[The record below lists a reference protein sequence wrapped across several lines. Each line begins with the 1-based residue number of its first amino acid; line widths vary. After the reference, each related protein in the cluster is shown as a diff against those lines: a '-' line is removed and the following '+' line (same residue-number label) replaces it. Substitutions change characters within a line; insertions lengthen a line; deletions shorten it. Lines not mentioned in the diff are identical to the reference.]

1 MQVLKSSAPELMK
14 LAKARA
20 SRSDVGGTAT
30 WQYSGPGRTVILV
43 HGFRGDHHGL
53 SAIAGALPGHHVV
66 IPDLPGYGKTPA
78 FEGEHNLESYGSW
91 FAEFVQGFDNPIV
104 LGHSFGS
111 LVVAKSWEIGMRQPT
126 ILLNPI
132 STIQNQEPTGR
143 ISDLYYK
150 LGSLGSFGSML
161 LRSTLVVRVMSML
174 MATTWDLKLRSFIHN
189 QHHSFFSNYSL
200 DRVVLEG
207 YRAASSY
214 SVLQFVKSAPEKL
227 LLIAG
232 SKDLIAP
239 LKGQLELQRQSSAEL
254 RMLQCGHLTHY
265 ETPYEVG
272 QMVEDFV
279 REIN

>member
-1 MQVLKSSAPELMK
+1 
-14 LAKARA
+14 
-20 SRSDVGGTAT
+20 
-30 WQYSGPGRTVILV
+30 
-43 HGFRGDHHGL
+43 
-53 SAIAGALPGHHVV
+53 
-66 IPDLPGYGKTPA
+66 
-78 FEGEHNLESYGSW
+78 
-91 FAEFVQGFDNPIV
+91 
-104 LGHSFGS
+104 
-111 LVVAKSWEIGMRQPT
+111 
-126 ILLNPI
+126 
-132 STIQNQEPTGR
+132 
-143 ISDLYYK
+143 
-150 LGSLGSFGSML
+150 
-161 LRSTLVVRVMSML
+161 ML